1 MELSGQRRKSCEVS
15 AHGGGLFVCMV
26 HSLLLLLCFFRA
38 EACIGEKGRTMPRFI
53 GENGR
58 KSRGMVDRTFRR
70 GSGATGREGAKWA
83 SGGETRRKMGT
94 GKKER
99 RIRPGELSEPSRRIA
114 SVLSCRPEMRRSA
127 KEICAQSPARN
138 REKWTRVERGWG
150 LEAYQLVE
158 GVVVFICCVVTAPN
172 GVAEGLF
179 LGQGRMVMIYR
190 KGRIHREVVHYRLS
204 VELNSVKTGSDI
216 DFHT

>member
-1 MELSGQRRKSCEVS
+1 MDSGGKAVEFLLTVVDFSS
-15 AHGGGLFVCMV
+15 AWCT
-26 HSLLLLLCFFRA
+26 LCFCCSVFFEQRHA
-38 EACIGEKGRTMPRFI
+38 SG
-53 GENGR
+53 
-58 KSRGMVDRTFRR
+58 RR
-70 GSGATGREGAKWA
+70 GAQCPVLSARMGESRVGWWIGPFGVVRELRAGRGRSGRVEERPGGKWGR
-83 SGGETRRKMGT
+83 

-99 RIRPGELSEPSRRIA
+99 RIRPGELSEPSRWIA